1 MIVQF
6 FRYGNGMSEGP
17 LNYLLGKDRDRDHAK
32 ILKGDENEIAALIDT
47 SPYQKKY
54 TAGCLSF
61 YENDLSEKNKQAL
74 MRDFETCLF
83 PGMDQDQYRVL
94 WIEHKDKLN
103 PETGERRLEL
113 NFLIPNTEI
122 TTGQRLQ
129 PYFHKADLA
138 RVDLFKKLVN
148 YEFQLHDPNDP
159 LFRQEITNKKSLP
172 KATAEIKSFLDREA
186 RIAIDK
192 FLVNDRLSMKKWLTD
207 LGLEITRE
215 TAKSISIKNPDDEKS
230 RPIRLTGAIYEQ
242 AFRITA
248 TSEDL
253 TRTAS
258 AEYRSEAKE
267 RYAADLQRYR
277 AHIERKSTELKHKYR
292 QHEHELTAATER
304 SNSADHQL
312 DSRTTTADHSQTT
325 ASIQRN
331 LESTAAAERTAK
343 SELERVQ
350 RLEQTNR
357 RTNNAEKNAF
367 KIEYGFDFSSIYIA
381 YHQHLLRLRQQ
392 QQIQRHRRDAEKG
405 RLSQIARREHD
416 NNDMC
421 RETVRRVRPECE
433 RELRTGQWDKTAWGR
448 EGGTLN
454 ESRSTTLANY
464 RATTR
469 AIETATA
476 ANRTEMRAVE
486 FSTRAI
492 EQNIERTRKIVECI
506 GESRSVYEPS
516 KGLFDG
522 SFQSNRR
529 KTQVTREQSFTSEF
543 IEQLAEKF
551 RAAVTTAFTAISDKL
566 KYRESIEIVDRKELA
581 ENFES
586 RDRNSDH
593 STCSAIFERERE
605 GYRVSREVSSFNT
618 RHIFTALEIIDQR
631 KQQKLQQE
639 ELKHSR
645 GMDFGM

>member
-6 FRYGNGMSEGP
+6 FRYGNGMSKGP

-32 ILKGDENEIAALIDT
+32 ILSGDENEIAALIDT
-47 SPYQKKY
+47 SPFAKKY

-61 YENDLSEKNKQAL
+61 YENDLSEKNKQVL
-74 MRDFETCLF
+74 MREFETCLF
-83 PGMDQDQYRVL
+83 PGMSKDQYRVL

-103 PETGERRLEL
+103 LETGERRLEL

-138 RVDLFKKLVN
+138 RVDLFKKIINFKLK
-148 YEFQLHDPNDP
+148 LHDPNDP
-159 LFRQEITNKKSLP
+159 LFQQAITNKKSLP
-172 KATAEIKSFLDREA
+172 KAIAEIKSVLDQEA
-186 RIAIDK
+186 QKAIESG
-192 FLVNDRLSMKKWLTD
+192 LINDRVSMKNWLTA

-215 TAKSISIKNPDDEKS
+215 TAKSISIKNPNDDEKARS
-230 RPIRLTGAIYEQ
+230 IRLTGAIYEQ
-242 AFRITA
+242 SFGITA
-248 TSEDL
+248 TSAER
-253 TRTAS
+253 TRAAS
-258 AEYRSEAKE
+258 EEYRRAAKE
-267 RYAADLQRYR
+267 RYAEYSAKRR
-277 AHIERKSTELKHKYR
+277 TELEQQYR
-292 QHEHELTAATER
+292 QHKNGYTAETEPSKERDVAADRPDHNPNKAEAATR
-304 SNSADHQL
+304 H
-312 DSRTTTADHSQTT
+312 DSIIAGTTTADHT
-325 ASIQRN
+325 A
-331 LESTAAAERTAK
+331 T
-343 SELERVQ
+343 SELAAVEQ
-350 RLEQTNR
+350 LEPRNSPSSEAKETPYY
-357 RTNNAEKNAF
+357 
-367 KIEYGFDFSSIYIA
+367 IEYSFDFTSMYNA
-381 YHQHLLRLRQQ
+381 YQQYLFGIRQQ
-392 QQIQRHRRDAEKG
+392 QQIQRHKRDAEKS
-405 RLSQIARREHD
+405 RLSEITRREHD
-416 NNDMC
+416 NNDMR
-421 RETVRRVRPECE
+421 RETVCGARPES
-433 RELRTGQWDKTAWGR
+433 LTGQLQLGQWHTTIGHSER
-448 EGGTLN
+448 GTLN
-454 ESRSTTLANY
+454 EYRSTTIADY

-581 ENFES
+581 EDFES

-593 STCSAIFERERE
+593 SACSAIFERERD
-605 GYRVSREVSSFNT
+605 GYRISRKVSSFNT
-618 RHIFTALEIIDQR
+618 RHIFTALDVIDQR

-639 ELKHSR
+639 ELKR
-645 GMDFGM
+645 NKGMNFDM